1 MDYVHLFQVITSLN
15 GLTSSRRA
23 FSGRSASGLGLAQGR
38 PNGGRAAV
46 SSSVRW
52 GTAPSAPS
60 WTFEPRHE
68 ACGAAGVESAQPGV
82 PGVQTSG
89 LSWADCSLGQRLD
102 SLSTCGPDPWA
113 GGRCVPLR
121 KENVMRKVREV
132 DAAVTALRRLLAS
145 RESQLGSGER
155 LRRLLGKLEAMAK
168 GGRASRS
175 RTLKVIAEITEVV
188 CGEFLRK

>member
-1 MDYVHLFQVITSLN
+1 
-15 GLTSSRRA
+15 
-23 FSGRSASGLGLAQGR
+23 
-38 PNGGRAAV
+38 
-46 SSSVRW
+46 
-52 GTAPSAPS
+52 
-60 WTFEPRHE
+60 
-68 ACGAAGVESAQPGV
+68 
-82 PGVQTSG
+82 
-89 LSWADCSLGQRLD
+89 
-102 SLSTCGPDPWA
+102 
-113 GGRCVPLR
+113 
-121 KENVMRKVREV
+121 MRKVREV